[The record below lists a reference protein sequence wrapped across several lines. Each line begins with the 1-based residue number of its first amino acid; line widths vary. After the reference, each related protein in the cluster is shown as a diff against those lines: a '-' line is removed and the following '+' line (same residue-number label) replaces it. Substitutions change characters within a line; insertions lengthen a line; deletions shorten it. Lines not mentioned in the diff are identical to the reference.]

1 MRRNDVRG
9 GEAVTDRRLL
19 RVTLTQ
25 LQAFL
30 AAASRGTFT
39 AAADE
44 LAMSQ
49 PAISDLIRRLESELG
64 APLFTRGSRSLKLTS
79 AGEQLLPHA
88 EQAVTSAAL
97 GVQAVR
103 SQVELGGGTATFGL
117 LRNADFYFK
126 ADLAKRF
133 RTRYPAVRV
142 RLIGQNSAETAN
154 DVATGVL
161 EAGLVTL
168 PIDDAGMEVLPIA
181 RDEVVFVSADA
192 ERTQRP
198 VSLAAFCA
206 GPLVLYDAHYATTD
220 PARRQLNER
229 AQLIGRRIDPDVEV
243 EYLSTA
249 LTLVAEGFGD
259 SIVCRGATATTV
271 MPKGLHIASFEEPM
285 FDTLAFVKRRGQVLS
300 PATREL
306 VRMAWDS
313 LVSYQATAWGT
324 AEIIADVSDVDSF
337 LGR

>member
-1 MRRNDVRG
+1 M
-9 GEAVTDRRLL
+9 
-19 RVTLTQ
+19 TLTQ

-30 AAASRGTFT
+30 AAASCGTFT
-39 AAADE
+39 AAATE
-44 LAMSQ
+44 LKASQ

-64 APLFTRGSRSLKLTS
+64 ASLFIRGSRTLRLTS

-88 EQAVTSAAL
+88 QQAVASAVL
-97 GVQAVR
+97 GAQAVR
-103 SQVELGGGTATFGL
+103 SQVDLGGGTATFGL

-133 RTRYPAVRV
+133 RTRYPEVRV
-142 RLIGQNSAETAN
+142 RLLGQNSAETAN

-161 EAGLVTL
+161 EAGMVTL
-168 PIDDAGMEVLPIA
+168 PIDDAGMDVLPIA

-192 ERTQRP
+192 GRARRP
-198 VSLAAFCA
+198 VSLASFCS
-206 GPLVLYDAHYATTD
+206 GPLVLYDVHYAATD

-229 AQLIGRRIDPDVEV
+229 AQLIGRRIDPVIEV
-243 EYLSTA
+243 EYLGTA

-259 SIVCRGATATTV
+259 SMVCRGATVSPV
-271 MPKGLHIASFEEPM
+271 MPEGLHVASFEEPM

-313 LVSYQATAWGT
+313 LVAHQATAGGT
-324 AEIIADVSDVDSF
+324 AEIIADASDVDAF

>member
-1 MRRNDVRG
+1 M
-9 GEAVTDRRLL
+9 GEARL
-19 RVTLTQ
+19 TLTQ

-30 AAASRGTFT
+30 AAARCGTFT
-39 AAADE
+39 AATDQ

-64 APLFTRGSRSLKLTS
+64 ANLFTRGSRSLRLTS

-88 EQAVTSAAL
+88 EQAVASAAL

-103 SQVELGGGTATFGL
+103 SQVELGGGTAMFGL
-117 LRNADFYFK
+117 LRNADFYIK

-133 RTRYPAVRV
+133 RTRYPEVRV
-142 RLIGQNSAETAN
+142 RLTGQNSAETAN

-161 EAGLVTL
+161 EAGMVTL
-168 PIDDAGMEVLPIA
+168 PIDEAGMEVLPIA
-181 RDEVVFVSADA
+181 RDEVVFVTADA
-192 ERTQRP
+192 DRARRP
-198 VSLAAFCA
+198 VSLASFCA
-206 GPLVLYDAHYATTD
+206 GPLVLYDVHYAGTD

-229 AQLIGRRIDPDVEV
+229 AQLIGQRIEPVVEV
-243 EYLSTA
+243 EYLGTA
-249 LTLVAEGFGD
+249 LALVAEGFGD
-259 SIVCRGATATTV
+259 SIVCRAATRSTV

-313 LVSYQATAWGT
+313 LVAFQATPGGT
-324 AEIIADVSDVDSF
+324 AEIIADASDVQTF